1 MLLEARMYAAP
12 RRGGGTR
19 RHKTNDLALLEHDS
33 HSWCSVATESSLC
46 FNQKKC
52 LKECPLAGFWFLLCL
67 VCSRQF
73 LEDFR
78 CRLMTW
84 KCFAM
89 CFIIQHIQIGPHFRG
104 TLSRATRRYAW
115 EICEEVRALPL
126 RHREAMENVQ
136 QTLFG
141 ICLNFCPP
149 TLLFFFFQV
158 LGVGINGA
166 KVACFIRLT
175 GLVGL
180 RRPAKKPRKVPQRL
194 RSDVALKRLM
204 DKELSK
210 CLGWKTFQRGRS
222 LCCLKLPERNPRFSK
237 VWDFMVLKYHEITSV
252 VTSMPRYLPKI
263 WTFELST

>member
-136 QTLFG
+136 QFFLVFVS
-141 ICLNFCPP
+141 ILSAH
-149 TLLFFFFQV
+149 FFFF
-158 LGVGINGA
+158 
-166 KVACFIRLT
+166 
-175 GLVGL
+175 
-180 RRPAKKPRKVPQRL
+180 
-194 RSDVALKRLM
+194 
-204 DKELSK
+204 
-210 CLGWKTFQRGRS
+210 
-222 LCCLKLPERNPRFSK
+222 RF
-237 VWDFMVLKYHEITSV
+237 WESV
-252 VTSMPRYLPKI
+252 
-263 WTFELST
+263 